1 MHSLIHLD
9 KYSPP
14 RLSVSLYFSTCKK
27 MPLFFMRTAESPY
40 PFFIFARILFFLLPL
55 MSLSSWTTL
64 DCSPS
69 RFPSIQILNQ
79 NNVQVM
85 KCGDVVDCNA
95 CLSGIFSPLLPHILI
110 YHFPY
115 CECFVTWYS
124 QSQVINQ
131 HYPLQ
136 LNSILYSGFIIIFSR
151 VLFSDL
157 GYYPRYHIPFSHHG
171 SAPSHLRKF
180 IIFFLI
186 YDCKNIE

>member
-9 KYSPP
+9 KCSPP
-14 RLSVSLYFSTCKK
+14 LLSVSLYFSTCKK

-131 HYPLQ
+131 HSSTATELHT
-136 LNSILYSGFIIIFSR
+136 
-151 VLFSDL
+151 LFRF
-157 GYYPRYHIPFSHHG
+157 YYN
-171 SAPSHLRKF
+171 
-180 IIFFLI
+180 FF
-186 YDCKNIE
+186 